1 MENNDVPMIT
11 HNYNN
16 SNKLCVKSCENLYD
30 CKEYKLDHFCYKEDN
45 KKNQIIMN
53 KRRKIWDYAKVSN
66 KSDIKIYDNILS
78 NEIIKIIQ
86 KFCKE
91 GSFSISHKSMP
102 INRIKELKSGQL
114 YKGIENR
121 YPNICLHFHKL
132 DVISNKYF
140 YDLFYDQ
147 MLPNLDCIDRKEDII
162 IDRMYFNTHIH
173 GISGIFHKDG
183 KTFLNSDNHKEIAP
197 SVLLYIN
204 NNWNVQ
210 YDGSTC
216 FILDDNNDKNIH
228 HVEIKQGRIVVFPSY
243 ISHKACD
250 TNFYSH
256 INNTL
261 RYVIAFHC
269 MYKIK

>member
-1 MENNDVPMIT
+1 MENNNVPMIT

-16 SNKLCVKSCENLYD
+16 IDNRISCNNKLYN
-30 CKEYKLDHFCYKEDN
+30 CKEYKLDHFSCQEEN
-45 KKNQIIMN
+45 KKNKIIMN
-53 KRRKIWDYAKVSN
+53 KRNKRWDSAKVSN
-66 KSDIKIYDNILS
+66 KSEIKIYGNVLS
-78 NEIIKIIQ
+78 NRIQ

-91 GSFSISHKSMP
+91 SSFSINHKSLPMDK
-102 INRIKELKSGQL
+102 IKELKSKQL

-121 YPNICLHFHKL
+121 YPFISLHFHQL
-132 DVISNKYF
+132 NVFNNKYF
-140 YDLFYDQ
+140 YDLFYEQ
-147 MLPNLDCIDRKEDII
+147 ILPYLDCIDRKEDII

-173 GISGIFHKDG
+173 GNTGLFHKDG
-183 KTFLNSDNHKEIAP
+183 KSYFNSDNHKEIGP

-216 FILDDNNDKNIH
+216 FILDDDNDKNIH

-243 ISHKACD
+243 VSHKPCD
-250 TNFYSH
+250 TNLYSH
-256 INNTL
+256 VKNTL